1 MKKIYWKSIS
11 WIIGLLLS
19 LQMWVLFGGWADA
32 AQGIP
37 EELQNL
43 HAQSVVLMDG
53 DSGRVLFEKNG
64 YEKRAMASTT
74 KILTCILAL
83 EKGDLEQIVTISKN
97 AARQPKVHLGMQEGE
112 KFFLKDLLYSLML
125 ESHNDSAVAV
135 AEAIAGSTERFAVQ
149 MNEKAREIG
158 CRNSHFITPNGLDA
172 SDEEGK
178 HSATAEE
185 LAKIMRYCIEDSEKR
200 DIFLEITGTQEKTFQ
215 NVEKTR
221 SFSCINHNAL
231 LKMEEGALTGKTGF
245 TSEAGYCYVGAV
257 KRGERT
263 LIVALLGCGWP
274 GHKSWKW
281 QDTKS
286 LLRYGFGHYQYHEIK
301 DIPQIPEIEVEEGC
315 RDNSELF
322 SKILLQGMAE
332 KPSFRLLLKDDEK
345 IYMKVKMNERQ
356 KAPVSKGELI
366 GTVLY
371 TLNGKV
377 IYQTP
382 VLAKEGIN
390 RKNFGWVLKKVIKI
404 YLIQ

>member
-1 MKKIYWKSIS
+1 
-11 WIIGLLLS
+11 
-19 LQMWVLFGGWADA
+19 
-32 AQGIP
+32 
-37 EELQNL
+37 
-43 HAQSVVLMDG
+43 
-53 DSGRVLFEKNG
+53 
-64 YEKRAMASTT
+64 
-74 KILTCILAL
+74 
-83 EKGDLEQIVTISKN
+83 
-97 AARQPKVHLGMQEGE
+97 
-112 KFFLKDLLYSLML
+112 
-125 ESHNDSAVAV
+125 
-135 AEAIAGSTERFAVQ
+135 
-149 MNEKAREIG
+149 
-158 CRNSHFITPNGLDA
+158 
-172 SDEEGK
+172 
-178 HSATAEE
+178 
-185 LAKIMRYCIEDSEKR
+185 MRYCIEDSEKR
-200 DIFLEITGTQEKTFQ
+200 EIFLEITGTQEKTFQ

-390 RKNFGWVLKKVIKI
+390 RKKLGG
-404 YLIQ
+404 Y

>member
-11 WIIGLLLS
+11 WIIGLLLG
-19 LQMWVLFGGWADA
+19 LQIWILSGDGVDA
-32 AQGIP
+32 AQTVP

-43 HAQSVVLMDG
+43 HAQSAVLMDG

-83 EKGDLEQIVTISKN
+83 EKGDLEQVVTVSKN

-125 ESHNDSAVAV
+125 ESHNDSAVAI
-135 AEAIAGSTERFAVQ
+135 AEAIAGSTEEFAVQ

-185 LAKIMRYCIEDSEKR
+185 LAKIMRYCIKESEKR
-200 DIFLEITGTQEKTFQ
+200 ENFLKITGTQEKTFQ
-215 NVEKTR
+215 NIEKTR
-221 SFSCINHNAL
+221 SFSCVNHNAL
-231 LKMEEGALTGKTGF
+231 LQMEEGALAGKTGF

-257 KRGERT
+257 KKGDRT

-274 GHKSWKW
+274 SHKSWKW

-286 LLRYGFGHYQYHEIK
+286 LLRYGFGHYRYREIK
-301 DIPQIPEIEVEEGC
+301 TIPKIPAVKVAEGC
-315 RDNSELF
+315 KENSELF
-322 SKILLQGMAE
+322 SKIFLHGTAE
-332 KPSFRLLLKDDEK
+332 KPSFRMLLKDDEK
-345 IYMKVKMNERQ
+345 ISVKVKMNEQR
-356 KAPVSKGELI
+356 KAPVCEGELI

-371 TLNGKV
+371 TLDGKIV
-377 IYQTP
+377 YQTS
-382 VLAKEGIN
+382 VLSNEEIHRRN
-390 RKNFGWVLKKVIKI
+390 FWWVFKNVIKI
-404 YLIQ
+404 YLI

>member
-43 HAQSVVLMDG
+43 HAQSAVLMDG

-83 EKGDLEQIVTISKN
+83 EKGDLEQVVTVSKN

-125 ESHNDSAVAV
+125 ESHNDSAVAI
-135 AEAIAGSTERFAVQ
+135 AEAIAGSTEEFAVQ

-185 LAKIMRYCIEDSEKR
+185 LAKIMRYCIKESEKR
-200 DIFLEITGTQEKTFQ
+200 ENFLEITGTQEKTFQ
-215 NVEKTR
+215 NIEKTR
-221 SFSCINHNAL
+221 SFSCVNHNAL
-231 LKMEEGALTGKTGF
+231 LQMEEGALAGKTGF

-257 KRGERT
+257 KKGDRT

-274 GHKSWKW
+274 SHKSWKW

-286 LLRYGFGHYQYHEIK
+286 LLRYGFGHYRYREIK
-301 DIPQIPEIEVEEGC
+301 TIPKIPAVKVAEGC
-315 RDNSELF
+315 KENSELF
-322 SKILLQGMAE
+322 SKIFLHGTAE
-332 KPSFRLLLKDDEK
+332 KPSFRMLLKDDEK
-345 IYMKVKMNERQ
+345 ISVKVKMNEQR
-356 KAPVSKGELI
+356 KAPVCEGELI

-371 TLNGKV
+371 TLDGKIV
-377 IYQTP
+377 YQTS
-382 VLAKEGIN
+382 VLSNEEIHRRN
-390 RKNFGWVLKKVIKI
+390 FWWVFKNVIKI
-404 YLIQ
+404 YLI